1 MCGITGYLGTL
12 PAVSTAINN
21 LKRLE
26 YRGYDSAGVAF
37 ISPQG
42 LRVCRAEGR
51 IVNLESAI
59 KNEQAQSSVAIAHTR
74 WATHGV
80 PCEANSHPHRDCA
93 GNVAVVHNGIIEN
106 YAQLRQELTARGH
119 TFSSDTDTETLAHLI
134 EEQLANATQ
143 PDLVTAVR
151 DALKLV
157 HGSYAVAVLWAGMPD
172 CMVVARH
179 DSPLIIGVGD
189 SEMLIASDITAVMKY
204 TRDVIVLE
212 DGDCALVTR
221 EGATICNLN
230 GDRVNRNHLSV
241 DWDDTA
247 AEKGGHAHFML
258 KEIYEGPRTV
268 RETLRGRLTPDGLV
282 NLNDLGLSAER
293 IAAINRVCLIG
304 CGTAYHAGVVARR
317 FFEQLIRQPVEVHV
331 ASEYRYSDPILDE
344 NTLVVLISQSGE
356 TADTMAAL
364 RLARSYNAITLG
376 VVNVIGSSLAREAD
390 ARLITQAG
398 PEIGV
403 ASTKAYL
410 AQLTALTLLGLY
422 LAEQRAPET
431 ASLQSEVRRAL
442 SSLPEWLEQC
452 VALAPQMDALSA
464 VVAESSGVFFL
475 GRGYDYATALE
486 AALKL
491 KEISYLHAEAYPAG
505 EMKHGPLALVEPGVT
520 VVGLC
525 TQRTTFDKMLSNL
538 KEVSARSGAVV
549 ALIPNGQQV
558 PENAE
563 VTIELPECPDAL
575 MPMLT
580 IVPLQLLAYYVALR
594 RGCPIDQPRNL
605 AKSVTVE

>member
-1 MCGITGYLGTL
+1 MCGITGYLGSL

-26 YRGYDSAGVAF
+26 YRGYDSAGVAY
-37 ISPQG
+37 ISPEG

-51 IVNLESAI
+51 IVNLESALM
-59 KNEQAQSSVAIAHTR
+59 NEQSHSTVAIAHTR

-93 GNVAVVHNGIIEN
+93 GAVAVVHNGIIEN
-106 YAQLRQELTARGH
+106 YTQLRQELTARGH
-119 TFSSDTDTETLAHLI
+119 VFSSDTDTETLAHLI
-134 EEQLANATQ
+134 EEQLAQ
-143 PDLVTAVR
+143 SDKPDFVTSVR
-151 DALKLV
+151 DALRQV
-157 HGSYAVAVLWAGMPD
+157 HGSYAIAVLWAGMPD

-189 SEMLIASDITAVMKY
+189 TEMLIASDITAVMKY

-212 DGDCALVTR
+212 DGDCALITR
-221 EGATICNLN
+221 EGAAICNLN
-230 GDRVNRNHLSV
+230 GDRVDRAHLSV

-268 RETLRGRLTPDGLV
+268 RDTLRGRLANDGSI
-282 NLNDLGLSAER
+282 NLDDLSLNPER

-317 FFEQLIRQPVEVHV
+317 LFEQLIRQPVEVHV

-364 RLARSYNAITLG
+364 RLARSRNAVTLG

-410 AQLTALTLLGLY
+410 AQLAALTLLGLY
-422 LAEQRAPET
+422 LAEKRAPET
-431 ASLQSEVRRAL
+431 ANLQLEIRRAL
-442 SSLPEWLEQC
+442 AALPDWLEQC
-452 VALAPQMDALSA
+452 VDLAPRMDALSA

-520 VVGLC
+520 VIGLC
-525 TQRTTFDKMLSNL
+525 TQRSTFEKMLSNL

-549 ALIPNGQQV
+549 ALIPQGEPS

-563 VTIELPECPDAL
+563 VTIELPDCPDEL